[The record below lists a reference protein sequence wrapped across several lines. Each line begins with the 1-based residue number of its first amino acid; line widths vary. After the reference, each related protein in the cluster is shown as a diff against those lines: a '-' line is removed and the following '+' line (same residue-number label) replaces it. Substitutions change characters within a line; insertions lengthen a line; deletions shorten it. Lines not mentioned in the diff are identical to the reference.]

1 MLAENEARPRSD
13 RLRMTH
19 IHDLL
24 LREGLEGSYD
34 AVRRC
39 AARWAEARRK
49 DPGAGVAA
57 FIPLLFRQG
66 EAYQFD

>member
-1 MLAENEARPRSD
+1 
-13 RLRMTH
+13 MTR

-24 LREGLEGSYD
+24 LRDGFEGPYV
-34 AVRRC
+34 AVWRY
-39 AARWAEARRK
+39 ATRWAEARRK